1 MPKSFEEARSAV
13 VAEIDREEPDNGM
26 HAMWIRSK
34 KATALKMTEADMN
47 NILNG
52 PDADQ
57 FETKS
62 AVAKDIQKKMQSA
75 GGRRKTRRR
84 KSTRRSK
91 PRA

>member
-1 MPKSFEEARSAV
+1 MPKSFEEARALV
-13 VAEIDREEPDNGM
+13 IAEIDKEEPDNGM

-34 KATALKMTEADMN
+34 KAAAVTMTEADMN
-47 NILNG
+47 NIVNG
-52 PDADQ
+52 PDVDK
-57 FETKS
+57 FEPRS
-62 AVAKDIQKKMQSA
+62 AIAKYIQKKMQSA